1 MHVYLIRLHE
11 IRGDGDRCVVL
22 GGFRADADAHD
33 VVTRTDD
40 ALRPEQPERELE
52 VVARC
57 AHHDA
62 ERSAVERDLEGLLG
76 RDLVALLA
84 PGARAPA
91 GDRHRR
97 RLRSRHKDDATGVPR
112 RKRPLDGSIHPV
124 KIGVELRL
132 SGDPGELFA
141 DARAFE
147 AAGAEAV
154 LPPRDAERV
163 ARLPA
168 AAAITSRAPLVAAGA
183 GAAPA
188 APAPER
194 PSPGRFVVAFPW
206 GAGV

>member
-1 MHVYLIRLHE
+1 MHVYLIRLHK

-62 ERSAVERDLEGLLG
+62 ERSAVERYLEGLLG

-112 RKRPLDGSIHPV
+112 GQRPLDGSIHPV

-147 AAGAEAV
+147 AAGAESFWPAGDADRLV
-154 LPPRDAERV
+154 L
-163 ARLPA
+163 LPA
-168 AAAITSRAPLVAAGA
+168 LAAVTRRAPLLPGGA
-183 GAAPA
+183 GG
-188 APAPER
+188 APAP
-194 PSPGRFVVAFPW
+194 PAPGRRF
-206 GAGV
+206 GGR